1 MRCFLCCTLIVFF
14 LNRASAENINFS
26 GALIERTECVVNN
39 NRVIDIDFG
48 LNVGVGKVDGIN
60 YRKNINY
67 ILDCT
72 SAGPGGGLG
81 LVISGPV
88 FTYDSSAI
96 ETSNTDLG
104 VKFLLGDK
112 PITLDK
118 RIEINPASLP
128 KLDVV
133 LIKRPGSVLKAGS
146 FYASATL
153 LAMYN

>member
-1 MRCFLCCTLIVFF
+1 MRYLLCLFLIVVSFG
-14 LNRASAENINFS
+14 RAYAENLSFS
-26 GALIERTECVVNN
+26 GALVERTECVVNN

-48 LNVGVGKVDGIN
+48 PNIGVGKVDGIN

-67 ILDCT
+67 MLDCT

-81 LVISGPV
+81 LVISGQV
-88 FTYDSSAI
+88 FTWDGSAI
-96 ETSNTDLG
+96 ETSNSDLG
-104 VKFLLGDK
+104 VKFLVGDK
-112 PITLDK
+112 PIKLDQ
-118 RIEINPASLP
+118 RIEINPTSLP

-133 LIKRPGSVLKAGS
+133 LIKRPGSALKAGG